1 MQIETK
7 VNSTYTLVQLKG
19 SFTFTDR
26 TAFKEIADKASQ
38 ANCPRLIIDLHE
50 VTFLDSAALGILVL
64 THKRFTQE
72 QKKFCLLK
80 PTEQG
85 LKLLTIAGIQKII
98 TVYTSEQEAAI
109 GNAA

>member
-1 MQIETK
+1 MQIETT
-7 VNSTYTLVQLKG
+7 VNTTYTLVRLKG
-19 SFTFTDR
+19 SFTFSER
-26 TAFKEIADKASQ
+26 NLFKEVVDKASQ
-38 ANCPRLIIDLHE
+38 ASCPRLIIDLHE

-72 QKKFCLLK
+72 QRKFCLLK
-80 PTEQG
+80 PTDQG

-98 TVYTSEQEAAI
+98 TVYRSEQEAAI